1 MIDLLAG
8 SVPLDAQEEPTSPQV
23 WRVFYKVDLGGVAF
37 TQSVGPFTLEAA
49 EAQKRN
55 ISNYPNMR
63 DVRIGQTAL
72 WTCTS
77 VALMLPRGTRLR
89 VEQVPAGET
98 ELTVGDAL
106 EIVDKDSTSG
116 WIHCGYAG
124 YKKRTLQGK
133 DWRFTMLP
141 GVP

>member
-23 WRVFYKVDLGGVAF
+23 WRVFYWIGSFAY
-37 TQSVGPFTLEAA
+37 SRGPYTLERAR
-49 EAQKRN
+49 ELVQEIGVFRG
-55 ISNYPNMR
+55 IH

-77 VALMLPRGTRLR
+77 VARMLARGARLR
-89 VEQVPAGET
+89 VEQVPAGEA

-106 EIVDKDSTSG
+106 EIVDIGPTSG
-116 WIHCGYAG
+116 WILCGYAG
-124 YKKRTLQGK
+124 YKKRILQGK

-141 GVP
+141 EIS